1 MHEPA
6 IAYKAFYYPSKELV
20 IYFFLTFISTQKIRS
35 RMKRIGFFLFL
46 FIVFT
51 SVVKAQSKE
60 CITYSSNIEY
70 VINKPGTAI
79 EKEFIDLGNLDEIDV
94 RLLKAK
100 DLNSEA
106 ICYAMQFE
114 YQSVS
119 QIIPFSKVTFIDS
132 DEFEALT
139 NALKTFQSIISQN
152 SKSNNNAELRFTSRS
167 GAVAGCFFKQEKSKW
182 MTYFQLKNNEPKSTV
197 IIENDGFAFFIS
209 LIESAKDKIK
219 ATSSDK

>member
-1 MHEPA
+1 
-6 IAYKAFYYPSKELV
+6 
-20 IYFFLTFISTQKIRS
+20 
-35 RMKRIGFFLFL
+35 MKRIGLFL
-46 FIVFT
+46 LLFLVFT
-51 SVVKAQSKE
+51 GIAKSQNKE

-100 DLNSEA
+100 DLNSGVVS
-106 ICYAMQFE
+106 YAMQFE
-114 YQSVS
+114 FQSAS

-132 DEFEALT
+132 DEFDTLI

-152 SKSNNNAELRFTSRS
+152 SESHNNAELRFTSRS
-167 GAVAGCFFKQEKSKW
+167 GAVAGCFFKQDKNKW

-219 ATSSDK
+219 ANSSDK